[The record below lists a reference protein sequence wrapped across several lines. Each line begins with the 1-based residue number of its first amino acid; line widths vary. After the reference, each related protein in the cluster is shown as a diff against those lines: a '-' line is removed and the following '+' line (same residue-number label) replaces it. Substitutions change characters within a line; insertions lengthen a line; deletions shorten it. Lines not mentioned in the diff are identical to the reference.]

1 MAAVLGGL
9 GAALI
14 WSVGTAFAS
23 RAARALGP
31 PLTLAWV
38 MLVGLVALA
47 LVLPWAGDAH
57 LSRAAIVWL
66 VLGGAGNVVGLLILY
81 HALRIGQMGVV
92 MPIVSTE
99 GGIAAVL
106 SIIAGQPVSA
116 IAGTAL
122 AVTVLGVMMTG
133 IARRP
138 SGDDP
143 PAAPAPQEARGAPAA
158 VRTPRGH
165 ADRRAAAWAVAGA
178 VSMGISLFGTG
189 RAGALLPTAWA
200 VMPPRIIGVV
210 AITIPLALRRGL
222 RFPAGTARLVLV
234 AGLCE
239 VGGFFAYAAGARHG
253 LAVAAVLATL
263 TGAIGAG
270 FGRLLFGER
279 LAPTQVAG
287 VIVIL
292 AGVATLSAITA

>member
-1 MAAVLGGL
+1 VAAVLGGL

-57 LSRAAIVWL
+57 LSGAAIVWL
-66 VLGGAGNVVGLLILY
+66 VLGGGGNVAGLLILY
-81 HALRIGQMGVV
+81 HALRIGQLGVV

-99 GGIAAVL
+99 GGIAAGL

-122 AVTVLGVMMTG
+122 ALTVLGVMMTG

-138 SGDDP
+138 SGEVR
-143 PAAPAPQEARGAPAA
+143 PAAPPPQDERGPAA
-158 VRTPRGH
+158 VQTPRGH
-165 ADRRAAAWAVAGA
+165 ADRRAAAWAAAGA
-178 VSMGISLFGTG
+178 VCMGISLFGTG

-200 VMPPRIIGVV
+200 VMPPRVIGVV
-210 AITIPLALRRGL
+210 AITIPLALRREL
-222 RFPAGTARLVLV
+222 RFPVGTACLLLV

-253 LAVAAVLATL
+253 IAVAAVLATL
-263 TGAIGAG
+263 TGAIGAS

-287 VIVIL
+287 VIVIF